1 VAASLEVALALPA
14 APAWARIATWT
25 IAVLIALAVPAIL
38 VVDGF
43 RVLATD
49 TFVEWELGRDGF
61 PPDLY
66 GFTTEQRTA
75 LAKLGLRS
83 IEPGSEGIVLLERAR
98 LSNGTP
104 AFEDRELRHMQD
116 VRSLFGAALRAQLV
130 ALIAIAVLGLA
141 LWRTRL
147 RRAVPAGLFAG
158 ALVTV
163 GIAVLAVPLILLG
176 FDEFFTR
183 FHEVFF
189 SGDSW
194 RFSSADTLIRIYPE
208 QFWVDV
214 SRIAAGLAVLQAIIL
229 GALSWWWLR
238 SARRR
243 DAA

>member
-1 VAASLEVALALPA
+1 MAASPDVALALPA
-14 APAWARIATWT
+14 APAWARIGTWT

-66 GFTTEQRTA
+66 GFTNEQRTS

-83 IEPGSEGIVLLERAR
+83 IEPGTQGIVLLERAT
-98 LSNGTP
+98 LPNGSP
-104 AFEDRELRHMQD
+104 AFVERELTHMQD
-116 VRSLFGAALRAQLV
+116 VRTLFVGALRAQLV
-130 ALIAIAVLGLA
+130 ALIAIVVLGLV

-147 RRAVPAGLFAG
+147 RTAVPAGLLAG
-158 ALVTV
+158 SLATLAIAL
-163 GIAVLAVPLILLG
+163 LAVPVILLG
-176 FDEFFTR
+176 FDGFFVR
-183 FHEVFF
+183 FHEIFF

-194 RFSSADTLIRIYPE
+194 QFSNADTLIRIYPE

-214 SRIAAGLAVLQAIIL
+214 SRITAALAVLQAIIL

-238 SARRR
+238 TARRR
-243 DAA
+243 NAA